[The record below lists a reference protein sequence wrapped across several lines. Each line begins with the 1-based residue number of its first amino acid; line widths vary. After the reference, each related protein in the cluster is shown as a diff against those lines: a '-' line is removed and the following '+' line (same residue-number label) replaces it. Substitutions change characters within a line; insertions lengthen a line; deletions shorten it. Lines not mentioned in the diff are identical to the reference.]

1 MLQHFSVVR
10 RSTAKGVAF
19 RVGFTLIELLVVIAI
34 IAILAAILFPVFSQ
48 AREKARQTSCLSN
61 MRQQSLAYA
70 QYVQDY
76 DEVIP
81 FGFCWPHG
89 YRPDRQD
96 IPHCSPF
103 YTLLPDHLEPYV
115 RNAGL
120 WVCPSQRIVRFSDP
134 NHSLRGGNQF
144 GPPAPPG
151 EGPGKAVLPWS
162 YGVNHT
168 WRPPYWRQ
176 VVGETTMRYTDP
188 LRNLAQ
194 FQEPALAIVS
204 MDVAMNWQV
213 FVEGWPNWYECCVD
227 CYGVQY
233 WDWGHDYTCAAD
245 IDGDGVPGRMTP
257 NGPQAGF
264 VATRHQNGALY
275 FFMDGHAKWYR
286 AGRTNPRMWLAINQA
301 GIPLESW

>member
-19 RVGFTLIELLVVIAI
+19 CVGFTLIELLVVIAI

-48 AREKARQTSCLSN
+48 ACEKARQAYCLSN

-81 FGFCWPHG
+81 FGFCYPHG
-89 YRPDRQD
+89 LLPTRTD

-134 NHSLRGGNQF
+134 NHPLRGRNCLF
-144 GPPAPPG
+144 GS
-151 EGPGKAVLPWS
+151 LWS
-162 YGVNHT
+162 
-168 WRPPYWRQ
+168 
-176 VVGETTMRYTDP
+176 
-188 LRNLAQ
+188 
-194 FQEPALAIVS
+194 
-204 MDVAMNWQV
+204 
-213 FVEGWPNWYECCVD
+213 
-227 CYGVQY
+227 
-233 WDWGHDYTCAAD
+233 
-245 IDGDGVPGRMTP
+245 
-257 NGPQAGF
+257 
-264 VATRHQNGALY
+264 
-275 FFMDGHAKWYR
+275 
-286 AGRTNPRMWLAINQA
+286 
-301 GIPLESW
+301 